1 MTEAARP
8 GEPIRLGIIGTGLAV
23 EKLHWP
29 ALKRM
34 PDRFRVT
41 AFCNHTRPKAEHFAA
56 YSGAS
61 MDDYVANPEDLL
73 RRDDVDA
80 VLISLPIALNYP
92 VSKAAL
98 EAGKHVICE
107 KPPGVDLAEGRAYI
121 ELVEAHPEVKVLV
134 AENAFYRDNVRFAR
148 SLLDDDVIG
157 RVHLMSWRQV
167 SQLIPREGQFS
178 STPWRHDPAY
188 QGGAHLDAGV
198 HHTAQI
204 RILCGDADRLAG
216 EIQDANSTHG
226 GPSDLTLNLRFVSG
240 AIGNYTASYPE
251 INVPEEDNGMRLYGT
266 TGVMVV
272 NGSTITVHH
281 ADGSVDTY
289 RIEQPDGG
297 FFNEFRNFH
306 EAIADGA
313 PVIGTAAQSYRNMEL
328 ILRGITAAEDGTMV
342 KVDAWPQPL
351 SATAVPLWRPA
362 DTDELLDARWARVHE
377 EHASA
382 S

>member
-1 MTEAARP
+1 MTDAARP

-29 ALKRM
+29 ALERM

-107 KPPGVDLAEGRAYI
+107 KPPGVDLAEGRAYV
-121 ELVEAHPEVKVLV
+121 ELVEAHPELTVLI
-134 AENAFYRDNVRFAR
+134 AENVFYRDNVRFAR

-157 RVHLMSWRQV
+157 RLHLMSWRQV

-188 QGGAHLDAGV
+188 RGGAHLDAGV

-204 RILCGDADRLAG
+204 RMLCGDADRLAG

-251 INVPEEDNGMRLYGT
+251 INVPKEDGGMRLYGT
-266 TGVMVV
+266 TGVMVI
-272 NGSTITVHH
+272 NGGTITVHH
-281 ADGSVDTY
+281 ADGGIDRY
-289 RIEQPDGG
+289 RVEQPDSGYL
-297 FFNEFRNFH
+297 NEFRNFH
-306 EAIADGA
+306 EAIVDGA
-313 PVIGTAAQSYRNMEL
+313 PVVGTAAQSYRNMEL
-328 ILRGITAAEDGTMV
+328 ILEGITAAEDGTTRTIG
-342 KVDAWPQPL
+342 AWPQPL
-351 SATAVPLWRPA
+351 SATAIPLWRPA
-362 DTDELLDARWARVHE
+362 DTDELLDGRWARVHE
-377 EHASA
+377 EHTSA

>member
-1 MTEAARP
+1 MTDTKHTD
-8 GEPIRLGIIGTGLAV
+8 GPIRLGIIGTGLAV

-34 PDRFRVT
+34 PERFTVT
-41 AFCNHTRPKAEHFAA
+41 AFSNHTRPKAEHFAS
-56 YSGAS
+56 YSNTP
-61 MDDYVANPEDLL
+61 MDRFVERWEDLL
-73 RRDDVDA
+73 QRDDVDA

-107 KPPGVDLAEGRAYI
+107 KPPGANLDEGRAYV
-121 ELVEAHPEVKVLV
+121 ELVEAHPERTVLI
-134 AENAFYRDNVRFAR
+134 AENVFYRDAVRFAR

-157 RVHLMSWRQV
+157 RVHLVTWRQV
-167 SQLIPREGQFS
+167 SQLVPREGQFS

-188 QGGAHLDAGV
+188 QGGPHLDAGV

-204 RILCGDADRLAG
+204 RLLCGDANRLAG

-226 GPSDLTLNLRFVSG
+226 GPSDLTLNLRFESG

-251 INVPEEDNGMRLYGT
+251 ISVPEQDTGMRLYGS

-272 NGSTITVHH
+272 NGSTITVNH
-281 ADGSVDTY
+281 ADGEVDTH
-289 RIEQPDGG
+289 RVEQPDSGY
-297 FFNEFRNFH
+297 FNEFQNFH
-306 EAIADGA
+306 EAIVGDAA
-313 PVIGTAAQSYRNMEL
+313 VVGTAAQSYRNMEL
-328 ILRGITAAEDGTMV
+328 VLSGITSAQAGELVTIDS
-342 KVDAWPQPL
+342 WPVPL

-362 DTDELLDARWARVHE
+362 GSDELLDSRWAKVTT
-377 EHASA
+377 EHTSG